1 MSISHN
7 FEQDLLSLVEPMPLG
22 AFDRADVDEDV
33 VAAVIRPDESVALF
47 VIEPLDGSV
56 RQTLVL
62 LIAPTRGPRA
72 RGGGNGGEPGV
83 RPSGSRGHPQGGLI
97 ECDPAPTVCAI
108 LLTIEIFL
116 TRNLG
121 GRDLVDERFIPAAM
135 AQPFMHCKRRYGSI
149 ISPLDLLAT
158 PGDAALTSSRISAMP
173 RLGGGT

>member
-47 VIEPLDGSV
+47 VIEPLDGSG

-72 RGGGNGGEPGV
+72 RGGGGMGGK
-83 RPSGSRGHPQGGLI
+83 SRGHPQGGLI

-135 AQPFMHCKRRYGSI
+135 AQPFMHCKHRYGSI